1 MRKEIKRKIKPFL
14 LSVFLEKQEEK
25 PRKVKPPS
33 FIFSDR
39 GEVALDGVKYQPNTT
54 PSLSERLIGRWRE
67 KTRAQRTEKEREKER
82 GERQRKVKDERGER
96 QVRKRAKLSNFFV
109 AGESRRDS

>member
-54 PSLSERLIGRWRE
+54 PSLSERLIGGGERKRELNELRKRE
-67 KTRAQRTEKEREKER
+67 KRREERDKERSKTKE
-82 GERQRKVKDERGER
+82 ERDKLES
-96 QVRKRAKLSNFFV
+96 VRN
-109 AGESRRDS
+109 